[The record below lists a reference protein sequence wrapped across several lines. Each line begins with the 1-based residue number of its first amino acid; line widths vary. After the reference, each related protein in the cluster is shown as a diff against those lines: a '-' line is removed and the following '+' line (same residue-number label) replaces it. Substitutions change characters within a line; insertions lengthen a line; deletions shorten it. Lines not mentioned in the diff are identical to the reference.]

1 MTQWSPSDTFT
12 LTINNSAVVCEIKI
26 LNTKFALQGTLSG
39 VVISYDLTVFDVLVL
54 ICCLTLCLSD
64 CL

>member
-12 LTINNSAVVCEIKI
+12 LTTNNSAVVCEIKI

-39 VVISYDLTVFDVLVL
+39 VVIS
-54 ICCLTLCLSD
+54 
-64 CL
+64 